1 MSVFKKT
8 DRYRENIND
17 MVAVG
22 KLMTKKRNAMYVLL
36 DNSYKTVDKNALRH
50 AKRFSNVCFM

>member
-17 MVAVG
+17 MIAVG
-22 KLMTKKRNAMYVLL
+22 KLMTKKKEMQCMFHWIIHTKQLTRM
-36 DNSYKTVDKNALRH
+36 H
-50 AKRFSNVCFM
+50 